1 MAHRH
6 FLRMSAMFEPALPAR
21 ASRPPA
27 TGRRLPLYV
36 DRVGRLARSRERA
49 HAEDPWSPSD
59 PGFEA
64 SELAWRADV
73 YRRGAWTSPLTPA
86 TTPLPDRGTAVRRQ
100 PAELERWVRRELIVL
115 LPEID
120 TSLIRMLVLSLLRT
134 PGSRENALQAL
145 QPFLESRTCQFWHEL
160 R

>member
-6 FLRMSAMFEPALPAR
+6 FLRMSAMFGTALPAW

-49 HAEDPWSPSD
+49 QAEDPWSPSNS
-59 PGFEA
+59 GFEA

-86 TTPLPDRGTAVRRQ
+86 MTPLPDRGTAVRRQ

-120 TSLIRMLVLSLLRT
+120 TSLIRMLVFSLLRT